1 MPRER
6 LRLPQQREKARW
18 YPPQWPASLQYAHI
32 QGQGAGG
39 PGGSGAVSRPLRSR
53 LDRAIR
59 LVPVLS
65 CYSTCA
71 TPAAAHGRQQTSVTK
86 LIYRKQIR
94 PRVGRGRGYCDGPAR
109 QQPQRGTVVTQIVTQ
124 TINGQLRGCPELAA
138 DLVVLWSG

>member
-18 YPPQWPASLQYAHI
+18 YPPNGQRLCSTHTSRVKVPADL
-32 QGQGAGG
+32 GA
-39 PGGSGAVSRPLRSR
+39 PALF
-53 LDRAIR
+53 
-59 LVPVLS
+59 LVHF
-65 CYSTCA
+65 
-71 TPAAAHGRQQTSVTK
+71 AAGWTAPSAWCPHGRQQTSVTK